1 MLVSIKLQSVKFW
14 PLGANFQGPIGPQ
27 FILSWPLIVLS
38 RGQLCLVE
46 LAPDIKL
53 DCYVESLRVILVC
66 TITMVLVRS
75 KFKP

>member
-1 MLVSIKLQSVKFW
+1 MIVSIKLRSVKVGLW
-14 PLGANFQGPIGPQ
+14 GPIGRQ
-27 FILSWPLIVLS
+27 FILNWSLIVLS

-46 LAPDIKL
+46 LAPDIKP

-66 TITMVLVRS
+66 TITVVLMWS